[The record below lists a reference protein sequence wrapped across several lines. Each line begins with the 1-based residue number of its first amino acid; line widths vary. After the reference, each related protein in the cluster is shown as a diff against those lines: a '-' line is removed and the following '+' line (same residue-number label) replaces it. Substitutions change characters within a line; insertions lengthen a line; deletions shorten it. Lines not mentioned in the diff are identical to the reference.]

1 MTSLIASIL
10 SLFGAS
16 MIQSE
21 THSIVT
27 RHDNVWIASQPDE
40 SDLDAWAASGAK
52 IVINSRTPQETTSLS
67 FDLRQ
72 AVESRGMRYVEMPI
86 GGTSGAD
93 FQHTRALTALLAET
107 DGPVVM
113 HCRSGTR
120 SSHLY
125 AAHLMSADP
134 AMSTPFDA
142 MSWPGGRDMNLVQN
156 LTPPPSD

>member
-10 SLFGAS
+10 SLFGAN
-16 MIQSE
+16 MIQPD

-27 RHDNVWIASQPDE
+27 RHDNVWLASQPDE
-40 SDLDAWAASGAK
+40 GDLDAWAADGAK
-52 IVINSRTPQETTSLS
+52 TVINSRSPEETASLP

-93 FQHTRALTALLAET
+93 HHHTQALAALLENA
-107 DGPVVM
+107 DGPIVM

-120 SSHLY
+120 SAHLY
-125 AAHLMSADP
+125 AALI
-134 AMSTPFDA
+134 
-142 MSWPGGRDMNLVQN
+142 RR
-156 LTPPPSD
+156 

>member
-1 MTSLIASIL
+1 
-10 SLFGAS
+10 
-16 MIQSE
+16 MIQSD

-40 SDLDAWAASGAK
+40 ADLDAWAASGAK
-52 IVINSRTPQETTSLS
+52 VVINSRTPQETADLP

-86 GGTSGAD
+86 GGSSGAD
-93 FQHTRALTALLAET
+93 YRHTQALAELLEDV

-120 SSHLY
+120 SSHIY
-125 AAHLMSADP
+125 AAHLMSQDP
-134 AMSTPFDA
+134 ALSSPFDT
-142 MSWPGGRDMNLVQN
+142 MSWPGGRDMSLVQS
-156 LTPPPSD
+156 LTPPPAD